1 MTTCSGTNAEI
12 SCDFTEVSNPFDT
25 RPDWRIIRRNN
36 DGLVISNETVNAG
49 IIRANQT
56 DGLVFHS
63 QVLTN
68 NIVTVRLSVGP
79 VDHTYNNTSY
89 QCIFTINDTI
99 IESNT
104 AGTVSVIGMY
114 VHINLFVI
122 SFIVVAMNS
131 RDRYKIIG
139 LREILHFI
147 KQPCRNIFLEKAL

>member
-36 DGLVISNETVNAG
+36 DGLIISNETVNAG

-89 QCIFTINDTI
+89 QCIFTINNTI

-114 VHINLFVI
+114 IHT
-122 SFIVVAMNS
+122 
-131 RDRYKIIG
+131 YKSICNIIHCG
-139 LREILHFI
+139 SNE
-147 KQPCRNIFLEKAL
+147 